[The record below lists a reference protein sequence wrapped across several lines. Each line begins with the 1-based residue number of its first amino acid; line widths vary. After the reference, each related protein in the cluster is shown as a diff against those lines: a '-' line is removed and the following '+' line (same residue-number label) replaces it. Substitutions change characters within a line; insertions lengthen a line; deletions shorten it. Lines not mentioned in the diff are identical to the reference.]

1 MAAGGKPPIYT
12 KTGDDGTT
20 GLLFGGRVS
29 KADPVVEVCGAVDE
43 AVAALGMARASLE
56 DQGLQAIVLDL
67 AAGESLSDHQVHE
80 RAWLVVLDGE
90 IQVATAEGERVSGGV
105 GLLVEFAPGERHEVI
120 ASADAR
126 LLLLLTP
133 WPGSGHPG
141 AMTIREKLY
150 ARRRAAKQA
159 GEENQS

>member
-1 MAAGGKPPIYT
+1 MNSWDLKALDLKPRLPEILSSS
-12 KTGDDGTT
+12 D
-20 GLLFGGRVS
+20 
-29 KADPVVEVCGAVDE
+29 
-43 AVAALGMARASLE
+43 VAR
-56 DQGLQAIVLDL
+56 AIVLDL

-105 GLLVEFAPGERHEVI
+105 GLLVEFAPGERHEVL